1 MKPAAILIRG
11 QVMHHRLRPAVNRF
25 VYPVF
30 CVRLNLD
37 RLNELS
43 SRWFGVNRW
52 RPLSI
57 RTADY
62 GPRNATPLAGWMRE
76 VLTREG
82 VVVDGE
88 IWLQTFPR
96 VLGFVFN
103 PVSFWFCHDR
113 QGGLKAVLA
122 EVNNTF
128 GEHHH
133 YLLTAPGGER
143 IHNDT
148 VLLCRKLMHVS
159 PFCPV
164 EGRYAFRFRE
174 SADHS
179 FVGIDYHDRNGL
191 LIKTSIGGHKQPF
204 AATSLR
210 QAFMTQPL
218 LTLGVVARI
227 HWQALRLWLKKVP
240 FFRKPAPPVLPFT
253 KGDDA

>member
-1 MKPAAILIRG
+1 MNPAAILIRG

-30 CVRLNLD
+30 CVRVNLD
-37 RLNELS
+37 RLGELTS
-43 SRWFGVNRW
+43 GWFGVNCW
-52 RPLSI
+52 RPLSM

-62 GPRNATPLAGWMRE
+62 GPRDGTALAGWMRD

-82 VVVDGE
+82 INADGE

-103 PVSFWFCHDR
+103 PVSFWLCHDR
-113 QGGLKAVLA
+113 QGGLRAVLA

-133 YLLTAPGGER
+133 YLLTAADHQCITDES
-143 IHNDT
+143 
-148 VLLCRKLMHVS
+148 VLGCRKLMHVS

-174 SADHS
+174 SAGQS
-179 FVGIDYHDRNGL
+179 FVGIDYHDATGL

-204 AATSLR
+204 TTATLR
-210 QAFMTQPL
+210 CALLAQPL

-240 FFRKPAPPVLPFT
+240 FFRKPAPPVLPLT